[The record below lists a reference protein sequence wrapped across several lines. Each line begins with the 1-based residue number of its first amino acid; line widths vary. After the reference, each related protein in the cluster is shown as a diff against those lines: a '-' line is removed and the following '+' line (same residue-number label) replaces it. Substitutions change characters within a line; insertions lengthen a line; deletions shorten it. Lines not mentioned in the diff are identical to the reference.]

1 MVAKTANVLIGEIVE
16 KGEFCVVNMIV
27 LLRALRRLP
36 AIATQKEKG
45 VTGPLTPEDIREA
58 HKALQ
63 EISIKTGG
71 TGVRLTVNG
80 KKKPLFGGK

>member
-1 MVAKTANVLIGEIVE
+1 MVEL
-16 KGEFCVVNMIV
+16 
-27 LLRALRRLP
+27 
-36 AIATQKEKG
+36 
-45 VTGPLTPEDIREA
+45 EA

-63 EISIKTGG
+63 EISIETGG

>member
-1 MVAKTANVLIGEIVE
+1 ME
-16 KGEFCVVNMIV
+16 KGEFCVADMISF
-27 LLRALRRLP
+27 LRSLRRLL

-71 TGVRLTVNG
+71 TGIRLTVNG